1 MSDLVYLL
9 MLKGSISTERQMAI
23 AGLGVCCRTSGPG
36 WSQVG
41 SPAENCK
48 KSDNLLSEMNVRP

>member
-1 MSDLVYLL
+1 MAGKWQLV
-9 MLKGSISTERQMAI
+9 
-23 AGLGVCCRTSGPG
+23 GVWRRTPGPG

-41 SPAENCK
+41 SQAENCK